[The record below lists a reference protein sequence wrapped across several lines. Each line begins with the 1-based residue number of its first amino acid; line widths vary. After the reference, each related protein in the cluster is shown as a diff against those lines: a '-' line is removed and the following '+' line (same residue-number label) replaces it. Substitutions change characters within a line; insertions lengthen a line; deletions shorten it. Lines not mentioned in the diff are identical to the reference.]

1 MRYRDKGAFGKGEG
15 PKPHRKARSRL
26 LR

>member
-1 MRYRDKGAFGKGEG
+1 MILITV
-15 PKPHRKARSRL
+15 ARSRL